1 MKKRINKVVK
11 DNDLKDISKENTTCR
26 GNFKQYILDGVIE
39 EDDVDFIKTRS
50 ETSLRRMKSLTIN
63 LI

>member
-1 MKKRINKVVK
+1 MKKRINKGSVK

-39 EDDVDFIKTRS
+39 EDDVDFIKGPGQRHH
-50 ETSLRRMKSLTIN
+50 
-63 LI
+63 